1 MIKSEVLRW
10 GDGPGLS
17 GWAHGNHKGL
27 LKGKRA
33 AGELERRGRRMD
45 MVRGRAL

>member
-1 MIKSEVLRW
+1 MEVLRW

-27 LKGKRA
+27 LKGQRA
-33 AGELERRGRRMD
+33 AGEPERRGRLMD
-45 MVRGRAL
+45 TVRGRVL